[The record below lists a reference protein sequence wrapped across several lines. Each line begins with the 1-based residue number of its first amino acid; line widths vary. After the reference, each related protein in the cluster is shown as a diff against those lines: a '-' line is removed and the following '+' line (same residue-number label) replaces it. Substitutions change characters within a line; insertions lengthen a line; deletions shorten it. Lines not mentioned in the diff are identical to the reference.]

1 MTKERVKIVLQSI
14 QCLRIKN
21 KIVKLIMIFKIT
33 NLIKLVLLFVWV
45 SLI

>member
-1 MTKERVKIVLQSI
+1 MTKERVKIVLQST

-21 KIVKLIMIFKIT
+21 KIVKLIIILKIT
-33 NLIKLVLLFVWV
+33 NLIKFFRLFVWV